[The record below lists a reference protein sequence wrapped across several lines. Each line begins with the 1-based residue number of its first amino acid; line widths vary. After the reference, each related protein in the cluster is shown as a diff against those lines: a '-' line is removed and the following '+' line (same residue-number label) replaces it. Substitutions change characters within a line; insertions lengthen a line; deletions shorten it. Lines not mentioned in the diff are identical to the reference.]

1 MVSAGGHLDGPDHDT
16 TINSARAKLMDR
28 TARLFI
34 HPNCVDGVL
43 MDRLQLCVRVSLSL
57 EIHLAEHIEGRLVPH
72 TASSGSRLALDSTCQ
87 LPPALITAEAEWLAI
102 MTRGNNLVFPVPNQ
116 ASKRQEACGDVQH
129 GPRRLFGGT
138 GVNNSDTAVMTSES

>member
-1 MVSAGGHLDGPDHDT
+1 
-16 TINSARAKLMDR
+16 MDR

-102 MTRGNNLVFPVPNQ
+102 LETVSTIDSALLQCSLETHMTRGNNLVFPVPNQ

-138 GVNNSDTAVMTSES
+138 GVNNSDTAVVTSES